1 MSNTRLDAILT
12 FLDGIRKNPR
22 HTGAIFPSGP
32 VLAREMASFV
42 DPSIAGTVIEL
53 GPGTGIFTEAL
64 LKRGVAPENLVLIEY
79 NADFCSFL
87 RNRFP
92 NVRVIEG
99 SAFEIE
105 KICQQEGIAQ
115 VSSIVSGLPLLNFP
129 MDMRVDLVEAAFRL
143 MDPRAKYV
151 QFTYGAKPSVPQR
164 LVSGKVTPG
173 KRIWR
178 NFPPAT
184 VWVYEAVAAEART
197 AQAA

>member
-42 DPSIAGTVIEL
+42 DVSVPGTVIEL

-64 LKRGVAPENLVLIEY
+64 LKHGVAPENLVLIEY
-79 NADFCSFL
+79 NSDFCKFL
-87 RNRFP
+87 RAHFP

-99 SAFEIE
+99 SAFDIE
-105 KICQQEGIAQ
+105 SICEAEGIAH
-115 VSSIVSGLPLLNFP
+115 VSSIISGLPLLNFP

-143 MDPRAKYV
+143 MDARGKYV
-151 QFTYGAKPSVPQR
+151 QFTYGAKPSIPQR
-164 LVSGKVTPG
+164 LVSGKVSPG

-184 VWVYEAVAAEART
+184 VWVYEAQSADART
-197 AQAA
+197 AVAA